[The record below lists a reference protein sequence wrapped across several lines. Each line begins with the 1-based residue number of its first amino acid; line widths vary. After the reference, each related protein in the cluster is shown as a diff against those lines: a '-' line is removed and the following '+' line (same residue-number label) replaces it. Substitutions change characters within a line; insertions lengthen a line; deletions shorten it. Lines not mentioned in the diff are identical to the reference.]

1 MEIPNVKLFRNDIS
15 VECGEVFTYP
25 VHTHSHYELTLY
37 TPFDGGVNVNGEYYV
52 LDKPSVF
59 LISPSDFHRIEVN
72 GESGRFIKI
81 GVMEKVLTAF
91 NCPLPSHPFWLESDD
106 DLPLITEL
114 FSEIAKT
121 YSDTEYISALVAT
134 AVRCTVRYG
143 HPLQSAVSGKRHEL
157 VLNALRYIGDNYC
170 SDISL
175 GDIAA
180 QLSVSPQ
187 YLSTVFPK
195 EVGMGISV
203 YIAELRL
210 RRAEKLLRQREKN
223 VTEICFEC
231 GFRNLSY
238 FLRSF
243 KAKYGLSPKE
253 YRQMP
258 ISGNSHK
265 GTTG

>member
-1 MEIPNVKLFRNDIS
+1 MEIPNVKLFKNDIS

-37 TPFDGGVNVNGEYYV
+37 TPFDGRVNVNGEYYE
-52 LDKPSVF
+52 LDNPSVF
-59 LISPSDFHRIEVN
+59 LISPSDFHTIEVN

-81 GVMEKVLTAF
+81 GVMEKVLSAF
-91 NCPLPSHPFWLESDD
+91 SCPLPTHPFLLNITDG
-106 DLPLITEL
+106 LPLITEL
-114 FSEIAKT
+114 FSEISKA

-143 HPLQSAVSGKRHEL
+143 KPLQSSVSGKRHEL
-157 VLNALRYIGDNYC
+157 VLNALRYISDNFC

-175 GDIAA
+175 GDIASR
-180 QLSVSPQ
+180 LSVSPQ
-187 YLSTVFPK
+187 YLSTVFSK
-195 EVGMGISV
+195 EVGIGISV
-203 YIAELRL
+203 YISELRL
-210 RRAEKLLRQREKN
+210 RKAEKLLKQNQKN

-231 GFRNLSY
+231 GFGNLSY

-253 YRQMP
+253 YRQTLN
-258 ISGNSHK
+258 GGK
-265 GTTG
+265 LT